1 MDILKYEKTYQ
12 SRGYNNIVGID
23 EAGRGP
29 LAGPVVAV
37 SVNWGDSPL
46 IEGVKDSK
54 KISPVSD
61 VNLKFFYLDY
71 CINNKKLIIII
82 NLKILH

>member
-12 SRGYNNIVGID
+12 SRGYNNIAGID

-54 KISPVSD
+54 KISE
-61 VNLKFFYLDY
+61 
-71 CINNKKLIIII
+71 KKRKQQKRKEK
-82 NLKILH
+82 KIKERTIKEPT